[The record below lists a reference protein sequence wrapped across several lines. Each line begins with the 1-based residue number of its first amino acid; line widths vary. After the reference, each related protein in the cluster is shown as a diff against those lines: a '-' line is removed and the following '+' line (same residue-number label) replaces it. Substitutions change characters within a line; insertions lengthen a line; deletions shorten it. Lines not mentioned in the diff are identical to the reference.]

1 MFLVPNVAHNLTARN
16 ISSETLLVTWSP
28 PSDPNGVITGYELTW
43 QMIENDK
50 RKKIDNA
57 PIDKTNI
64 DPVKQH
70 TISGLC

>member
-1 MFLVPNVAHNLTARN
+1 MFLVSNVAHNLTARN